1 MMCICS
7 LSSDKMAA
15 YGALIKNDSVDSV
28 GAVVA
33 SAYASESVS
42 PSQRRQ

>member
-1 MMCICS
+1 
-7 LSSDKMAA
+7 MAA

-28 GAVVA
+28 GAVV
-33 SAYASESVS
+33 SESVS